1 MKPLRYKLNKFYKVL
16 NVNNDS
22 SIAMCVVLDSLLM
35 DYMAKGGLA
44 AIEDYIED
52 QA

>member
-1 MKPLRYKLNKFYKVL
+1 MKPLRCTYVNKFYKVL

-22 SIAMCVVLDSLLM
+22 LTVMCVVLA

-44 AIEDYIED
+44 AIDDYIRLWN
-52 QA
+52 